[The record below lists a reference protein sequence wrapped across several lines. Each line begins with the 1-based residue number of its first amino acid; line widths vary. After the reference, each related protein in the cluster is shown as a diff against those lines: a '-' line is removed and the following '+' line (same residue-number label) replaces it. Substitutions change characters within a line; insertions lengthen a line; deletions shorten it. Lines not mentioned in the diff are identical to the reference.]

1 MFQSQEFDLMLSRKK
16 MVECAL
22 GKPNRRKQDSL
33 FRARNDTY
41 NNLKKLREERN
52 LSDISFLDSVV
63 HIYKIIVHKTHHEI
77 DLETEPVC
85 SQINFNPNLLIS
97 EESELP
103 DLS

>member
-1 MFQSQEFDLMLSRKK
+1 MMFQSQELASRKK

-63 HIYKIIVHKTHHEI
+63 HIHKIIVHKTHHEI
-77 DLETEPVC
+77 DLETKPVC
-85 SQINFNPNLLIS
+85 SQISFNPNLLIS